1 MTFDELYAE
10 KQKENSVLNS
20 WQLNGKLVLNDR
32 EVKKKSNITCVIV
45 YMKTVN

>member
-32 EVKKKSNITCVIV
+32 EVKKKVT
-45 YMKTVN
+45 

>member
-1 MTFDELYAE
+1 MTFAELYAE

-32 EVKKKSNITCVIV
+32 EVKKKVT
-45 YMKTVN
+45 

>member
-1 MTFDELYAE
+1 MTSDELYVE

-32 EVKKKSNITCVIV
+32 EVKKKVT
-45 YMKTVN
+45 

>member
-1 MTFDELYAE
+1 MTFDELYVE

-32 EVKKKSNITCVIV
+32 EVKKKVT
-45 YMKTVN
+45 